1 MVGVGERALVSDK
14 PDFHIRVNG
23 LRVPVYKTPFTRA
36 TYQRMIMEGDVD
48 RFAIQDQ
55 QKGRIKFY
63 SFQDNKIPSYNVLFG
78 NGMDMGLTSIA
89 KIMAVVVM
97 GVWAF
102 RISRF
107 TLGLPSLRPSKKQT
121 TEEILNDLSGYE
133 NITKWQNPEN
143 GGCCAQRST
152 P

>member
-1 MVGVGERALVSDK
+1 
-14 PDFHIRVNG
+14 
-23 LRVPVYKTPFTRA
+23 
-36 TYQRMIMEGDVD
+36 MEGNVD

-55 QKGRIKFY
+55 QKGSIKFY
-63 SFQDNKIPSYNVLFG
+63 SFQENKIPSYNVLFG

-89 KIMAVVVM
+89 KIMCIVVM
-97 GVWAF
+97 GIWAF

-133 NITKWQNPEN
+133 NITKWQNPEKGGAAQN
-143 GGCCAQRST
+143 GAPPET
-152 P
+152 PEVEYEYKEE